1 MRSDPYQASNF
12 VIEIEGLVV
21 GSFSECSGL
30 EVESEVQEY
39 QEGGVNDYV
48 HRFAGATRYPPLVL
62 RRGITL
68 SGVLWRWYQM
78 TAAGQ
83 VSRRNGTI
91 FLLGREHIP
100 VVAWDFS
107 DAFPYKWSGPE
118 LRADLASVAF
128 ESVELTHRGLRRT
141 EI

>member
-1 MRSDPYQASNF
+1 MRSDPYHASNF
-12 VIEIEGLVV
+12 VIEIEGLLA
-21 GSFSECSGL
+21 GGFSECSGL

-48 HRFAGATRYPPLVL
+48 HRFAGVTRYPPLVL
-62 RRGITL
+62 RRGVTL

-83 VSRRNGTI
+83 VNRRNGTI
-91 FLLGREHIP
+91 FLLNRQHLP
-100 VVAWDFS
+100 VVAWDFR

-118 LRADLASVAF
+118 LRADQASVAF